1 MSASKSRDLF
11 RTNTLLSCAPLQR
24 KLELLE
30 VERIR
35 RIKATE
41 EKYLRQTHDKYGELK
56 KRRSQAYQSEKE
68 ISKYKRDYAVAKQK

>member
-1 MSASKSRDLF
+1 M
-11 RTNTLLSCAPLQR
+11 
-24 KLELLE
+24 
-30 VERIR
+30 ERIR

-41 EKYLRQTHDKYGELK
+41 EKYLRQTQDKYGELK

>member
-1 MSASKSRDLF
+1 MRQKVVIFFELTPYF
-11 RTNTLLSCAPLQR
+11 PVHHVQR

>member
-1 MSASKSRDLF
+1 MRQKVVIFFELTPYF
-11 RTNTLLSCAPLQR
+11 PVHHVQR

-41 EKYLRQTHDKYGELK
+41 EKYLRQTQDKYGELK